1 MRTRASFLL
10 LAVVVATAGCGRFF
24 RRGEVATPV
33 HVAVRSESCAQFREY
48 ETGQPYEVDVA
59 APREQQ
65 IAGLGCFE
73 RHYTAPD
80 PNGRAYVIWHRQFDD
95 RSFDPVLA
103 SMIVLN
109 CAAGDRCQ
117 YPYVLGQMEHYARE
131 APTQRVADALLGL
144 SIDPPVRDAY
154 LRRYDAARTQIL
166 TAVAALDGHPDAPIV
181 RDVPRR
187 VREQRA
193 RYHARFEQDFV
204 AFEALMPALV
214 RAIREQQADPVLLA
228 RAIEVRDAHV
238 RACVAETDLSTF
250 FCWNGT
256 FARHLTW
263 AIAWQAILADDPVL
277 AYAEADTYLRGIDV
291 TSAAAHVSMAQ
302 EAATDIG
309 QRYSFEV
316 WRHPRNEDRELAARI
331 RTLHNRLDWAGEE
344 VSRVAVRNA
353 AETATIHYKTRV
365 SGSTEYDCE
374 DRIDLRQDDYG
385 NIQAYR
391 RCRAARSDT
400 QRTVTRPVTVPAFD
414 AEGLEPGQFALTVF
428 DPRTREG
435 RIVETRPTLYSE
447 QADYDRIR
455 FTPLKLPIDRRDQ
468 AAAATVM
475 VSAR

>member
-1 MRTRASFLL
+1 
-10 LAVVVATAGCGRFF
+10 
-24 RRGEVATPV
+24 
-33 HVAVRSESCAQFREY
+33 
-48 ETGQPYEVDVA
+48 
-59 APREQQ
+59 
-65 IAGLGCFE
+65 
-73 RHYTAPD
+73 
-80 PNGRAYVIWHRQFDD
+80 
-95 RSFDPVLA
+95 
-103 SMIVLN
+103 MIVLN

-117 YPYVLGQMEHYARE
+117 YPYVLGQMEYYARE

-144 SIDPPVRDAY
+144 SVDPSVRDTY
-154 LRRYDAARTQIL
+154 LRRYEAARTQIL

-181 RDVPRR
+181 RDVPRT

-193 RYHARFEQDFV
+193 RYHARFAEDFV
-204 AFEALMPALV
+204 AFEALMPALA
-214 RAIREQQADPVLLA
+214 RAIHEQQADPVLLE

-291 TSAAAHVSMAQ
+291 TSGAAHVSMAQ
-302 EAATDIG
+302 EAATDMG

-316 WRHPRNEDRELAARI
+316 WRHPRNEDRDLATRI
-331 RTLHNRLDWAGEE
+331 RDLHGRLDWAGEE
-344 VSRVAVRNA
+344 VSRVATRNA

-385 NIQAYR
+385 TIQAYR
-391 RCRAARSDT
+391 RCRAARSET
-400 QRTVTRPVTVPAFD
+400 QRTVTRPVTVPAND
-414 AEGLEPGQFALTVF
+414 AEGVQPGQFALTVF
-428 DPRTREG
+428 DPDTRRG
-435 RIVETRPTLYSE
+435 RIVETRPTPYSE
-447 QADYDRIR
+447 QTEYDRIR
-455 FTPLKLPIDRRDQ
+455 FTALKLPLDRRDH
-468 AAAATVM
+468 AAADAVM